1 MKALAA
7 RRHPASA
14 LSLDEVLAR
23 RLTVLGSTGSIGV
36 NTLDVVATARKTYG
50 KDVFPIVALTAG
62 SNVKLLIEQAKC
74 VKPALAVIGDE
85 RHYQELKDGLSG
97 TGIETA
103 AGRQAIIAAAGRPAD
118 MAMVAII
125 GAAAIEPAL
134 AAVSRGTA
142 LALANKECVVAA
154 GHVFGAAIAK
164 SGALVLP
171 VDSEH
176 NAVFQVYGGSDE
188 AEVEKVTLTASG
200 GPFRDW
206 DVERMRAA
214 TPEQAV
220 AHPNWSMGAKI
231 SVDSATMMNKGLELI
246 EAHFLFNL
254 PPEKLDAVIHPQST
268 VHCLVTYTDGST
280 LAHLSAPD
288 MRTPIAHAL
297 AWPQRIISGS
307 RKLDLA
313 ALGAL
318 TFQAPDPVRFP
329 ALAIALEAMRMD
341 GAATTI
347 LNAAN
352 EVAVAAFL
360 ERKIGFLEIPRV
372 VERTLNES
380 PDATARAD
388 SLSAVLAVDAAARE
402 RAAAVCRRM
411 MV

>member
-7 RRHPASA
+7 GRHPEP
-14 LSLDEVLAR
+14 LPKLDDVLAR

-36 NTLDVVATARKTYG
+36 NTLDVVATARKTYHPEA
-50 KDVFPIVALTAG
+50 FPIEVLTAG
-62 SNVKLLIEQAKC
+62 ANVKKLIEQAKA
-74 VKPALAVIGDE
+74 VKPKLAVIGDE
-85 RHYQELKDGLSG
+85 RHYEELRAGLSG

-103 AGRQAIIAAAGRPAD
+103 AGREAIVAAAARPSD
-118 MAMVAII
+118 MVMVAII

-134 AAVSRGTA
+134 AAVNRGAA

-154 GHVFGAAIAK
+154 GHVFGTAIAR
-164 SGALVLP
+164 SGSLVLP

-176 NAVFQVYGGSDE
+176 NAVFQVFNGSGD

-206 DVERMRAA
+206 TVEQMRAA

-246 EAHFLFNL
+246 EAHFLFDL

-268 VHCLVTYTDGST
+268 VHCLVTHSDGST

-288 MRTPIAHAL
+288 MRTPIAYAM
-297 AWPQRIISGS
+297 AWPLRILSGS
-307 RKLDLA
+307 RKMDLA
-313 ALGAL
+313 GLGAL
-318 TFQAPDPVRFP
+318 TFQTPDPERFP
-329 ALAIALEAMRMD
+329 ALGIALEAMRMD
-341 GAATTI
+341 GTATTI

-360 ERKIGFLEIPRV
+360 ERKIGFLDIPRV
-372 VERTLNES
+372 VEKTLHAS
-380 PDATARAD
+380 TDAGTRAD
-388 SLSAVLAVDAAARE
+388 SLADVLAADAAARE
-402 RAAAVCRRM
+402 RAGSICRRM

>member
-7 RRHPASA
+7 SHCPEEIRSLAAVLRRR
-14 LSLDEVLAR
+14 V
-23 RLTVLGSTGSIGV
+23 TVLGSTGSIGV
-36 NTLDVVATARKTYG
+36 NTLDVIANARKIY
-50 KDVFPIVALTAG
+50 DADAFPVVALTAG
-62 SNVKLLIEQAKC
+62 SNVKLLIEQAKFIH
-74 VKPALAVIGDE
+74 PALAVIADE
-85 RHYQELKDGLSG
+85 RQYETLKAGLAG
-97 TGIETA
+97 TGIEVA
-103 AGRQAIIAAAGRPAD
+103 AGREAVVAAAARPAD
-118 MAMVAII
+118 VAMVAII

-134 AAVSRGTA
+134 AAVERGTA

-154 GHVFGAAIAK
+154 GHVFAKAIAK
-164 SGALVLP
+164 SGSLVVP

-176 NAVFQVYGGSDE
+176 NAAFQVLGGGNAS
-188 AEVEKVTLTASG
+188 EVELVTLTASG

-206 DVERMRAA
+206 NIERMRSA

-246 EAHFLFNL
+246 EAHFLFAL

-268 VHCLVTYTDGST
+268 VHCLVTHADGST

-297 AWPQRIISGS
+297 AWPQRILSGS
-307 RKLDLA
+307 RKMNLTE
-313 ALGAL
+313 LGQL
-318 TFQAPDPVRFP
+318 TFQAPDPARFP

-341 GAATTI
+341 GAATTV

-360 ERKIGFLEIPRV
+360 QRKIGFLDIPRV
-372 VERTLNES
+372 VEKTIAAS
-380 PDATARAD
+380 PDASARAET
-388 SLSAVLAVDAAARE
+388 LSDVLAVDARARDVAAG
-402 RAAAVCRRM
+402 VCRRM